1 MPSFLLGI
9 CLFRFHL
16 IPADAEEAMVKLI
29 QFFNNGLLLFG
40 AGPATAKARDRRHQ
54 LVDVGTGGLALP
66 NPEGV
71 LQKLASLWFPE
82 FFFLDQ
88 LLQGLFLLGADITGS
103 FGHHI
108 IHIVDARNKV
118 FNQLLFAVQ
127 FRAGVHGAT
136 NGDVHFYVVAVGVMV
151 FLHLAIYD

>member
-16 IPADAEEAMVKLI
+16 ISADAEKALEKLI
-29 QFFNNGLLLFG
+29 HFFNNGLLLLG

-66 NPEGV
+66 NPEGI

-82 FFFLDQ
+82 FSSWISCSKAFSCSAL
-88 LLQGLFLLGADITGS
+88 T
-103 FGHHI
+103 
-108 IHIVDARNKV
+108 
-118 FNQLLFAVQ
+118 
-127 FRAGVHGAT
+127 
-136 NGDVHFYVVAVGVMV
+136 
-151 FLHLAIYD
+151 